1 MTTRED
7 RDKAKSA
14 REMLSKYF
22 FSLSIATYTG
32 AVMGTLASM
41 LGLLKGTDLDSG
53 VIGTVAIFVIG
64 SILTVIFAVVGNK
77 IIKGKEKYYNYDVS
91 IMFCMV
97 YTLGWCIPYL
107 AIYPKGKKMVTGTLN
122 VFLEY

>member
-41 LGLLKGTDLDSG
+41 LGLLKGIDLD
-53 VIGTVAIFVIG
+53 FV
-64 SILTVIFAVVGNK
+64 LL
-77 IIKGKEKYYNYDVS
+77 EQ
-91 IMFCMV
+91 
-97 YTLGWCIPYL
+97 WQYL
-107 AIYPKGKKMVTGTLN
+107 LLAQ
-122 VFLEY
+122 F

>member
-1 MTTRED
+1 MKFPPLTRQSKMTTRED

-64 SILTVIFAVVGNK
+64 SILTVIFAFVGNK
-77 IIKGKEKYYNYDVS
+77 IIKGK
-91 IMFCMV
+91 
-97 YTLGWCIPYL
+97 
-107 AIYPKGKKMVTGTLN
+107 
-122 VFLEY
+122 

>member
-7 RDKAKSA
+7 RNKAKSA

-64 SILTVIFAVVGNK
+64 SILTVIFAFVGNK
-77 IIKGKEKYYNYDVS
+77 IIKGK
-91 IMFCMV
+91 
-97 YTLGWCIPYL
+97 
-107 AIYPKGKKMVTGTLN
+107 
-122 VFLEY
+122 

>member
-41 LGLLKGTDLDSG
+41 LDLDSG

-64 SILTVIFAVVGNK
+64 SILTVIFAFVGNK
-77 IIKGKEKYYNYDVS
+77 IIKGK
-91 IMFCMV
+91 
-97 YTLGWCIPYL
+97 
-107 AIYPKGKKMVTGTLN
+107 
-122 VFLEY
+122 

>member
-53 VIGTVAIFVIG
+53 GDRNC
-64 SILTVIFAVVGNK
+64 GNICYWLDFDGDICFRWK
-77 IIKGKEKYYNYDVS
+77 
-91 IMFCMV
+91 
-97 YTLGWCIPYL
+97 
-107 AIYPKGKKMVTGTLN
+107 
-122 VFLEY
+122 

>member
-41 LGLLKGTDLDSG
+41 LGLLKGIDLDFGVVPNSG
-53 VIGTVAIFVIG
+53 CLEHLRFSYIYG
-64 SILTVIFAVVGNK
+64 FALFPF
-77 IIKGKEKYYNYDVS
+77 S
-91 IMFCMV
+91 
-97 YTLGWCIPYL
+97 
-107 AIYPKGKKMVTGTLN
+107 
-122 VFLEY
+122 

>member
-41 LGLLKGTDLDSG
+41 LGLLKGTDLDQG
-53 VIGTVAIFVIG
+53 VKRTVAILIIG
-64 SILTVIFAVVGNK
+64 SIFTEIITFVGNK
-77 IIKGKEKYYNYDVS
+77 IIKGK
-91 IMFCMV
+91 
-97 YTLGWCIPYL
+97 
-107 AIYPKGKKMVTGTLN
+107 
-122 VFLEY
+122 

>member
-32 AVMGTLASM
+32 AVIGYIGINVRFA
-41 LGLLKGTDLDSG
+41 GRAQIWIRG
-53 VIGTVAIFVIG
+53 VIGTC
-64 SILTVIFAVVGNK
+64 GNICYWLDFDGDICFRWK
-77 IIKGKEKYYNYDVS
+77 
-91 IMFCMV
+91 
-97 YTLGWCIPYL
+97 
-107 AIYPKGKKMVTGTLN
+107 
-122 VFLEY
+122 

>member
-7 RDKAKSA
+7 RDKAKSV

-41 LGLLKGTDLDSG
+41 LGLLKGIDLDFG
-53 VIGTVAIFVIG
+53 
-64 SILTVIFAVVGNK
+64 VVGILVIWK
-77 IIKGKEKYYNYDVS
+77 D
-91 IMFCMV
+91 
-97 YTLGWCIPYL
+97 LHW
-107 AIYPKGKKMVTGTLN
+107 
-122 VFLEY
+122 

>member
-32 AVMGTLASM
+32 AVMGT
-41 LGLLKGTDLDSG
+41 GK
-53 VIGTVAIFVIG
+53 F
-64 SILTVIFAVVGNK
+64 SIEVQKFEGFQAL
-77 IIKGKEKYYNYDVS
+77 
-91 IMFCMV
+91 
-97 YTLGWCIPYL
+97 
-107 AIYPKGKKMVTGTLN
+107 
-122 VFLEY
+122 

>member
-1 MTTRED
+1 MQVTKKFRNFAIKLNKMTTRED

-64 SILTVIFAVVGNK
+64 SILTVIFAFVGNK
-77 IIKGKEKYYNYDVS
+77 IIKGK
-91 IMFCMV
+91 
-97 YTLGWCIPYL
+97 
-107 AIYPKGKKMVTGTLN
+107 
-122 VFLEY
+122 